1 MYIFSEKTETPK
13 LNVFPLLEEHNI
25 GIVEMLEMFHNLFVI
40 IISLKEN

>member
-1 MYIFSEKTETPK
+1 
-13 LNVFPLLEEHNI
+13 LEEHNI